1 MLFHPSIADLVID
14 PGTSQS
20 HRSFFAATCLEVPH
34 SSHGFKVAATYA
46 TSIRRRFFMVGNQP
60 LTTETAGKFILAC
73 GVKICRG
80 LLTFAIKMEKL
91 GITHALVTWGH
102 VSMSMVKFKLS
113 LPVERSAMTM
123 V

>member
-80 LLTFAIKMEKL
+80 LLTFAIFDGLARLYTCAGDL
-91 GITHALVTWGH
+91 GSRLH
-102 VSMSMVKFKLS
+102 VKGVLKS
-113 LPVERSAMTM
+113 LERSAMTM